1 MSLIEKSI
9 KYLINEVDGK
19 KITFAS
25 HHPWRADGMHIVQ
38 HSLRVKSYIEEIKEL
53 EGIGLNDVD
62 TVALPLAAILHDIG
76 KLHGKAGH
84 ASTSIE
90 MIQPFL
96 QASNLEPIIIERINE
111 LIFNHSNKNERSDDL
126 TMNLLIDADA
136 IDEIGMQSIMMC
148 SNWINRESAFFFVD
162 LHNRLE
168 NKELEFIEKVLEILY
183 FDSSKSLVDKKI
195 QFIRLVTTQL
205 KSENSGSINRE
216 TYEMLTEHNTTS
228 DQRSTDNCYKNL

>member
-1 MSLIEKSI
+1 MGLIEQSI

-19 KITFAS
+19 KITFES

-38 HSLRVKSYIEEIKEL
+38 HSLRVKSCIEEIKEL
-53 EGIGLNDVD
+53 EGIGLNDID

-84 ASTSIE
+84 ANTSIE

-96 QASNLEPIIIERINE
+96 QANNLEPIIIERINE

-148 SNWINRESAFFFVD
+148 SNWINRDSAFFFVD

-168 NKELEFIEKVLEILY
+168 NKELEFIEKVMEILY

-216 TYEMLTEHNTTS
+216 TYQMLTEHNVTS
-228 DQRSTDNCYKNL
+228 EQRSTDN